1 MIRLLSIA
9 AKSAFSDII
18 VWGVMVLLF
27 FVFIWLIF
35 RQRKDG
41 KKLRYELDQLD
52 KLKENSIESEFVLK
66 AMKIAT
72 WHADPQTFKVAY
84 DDDFRDKGI
93 VRGLVAGGALDG
105 EIHQQ
110 LHPKDVGH
118 VTKSLTALC
127 EGRTVD
133 YHEVYRVLNPQTGTY
148 YWEESYATV
157 SERDVEGK
165 PKKIVGA
172 SMIVDDRKQMEQA
185 IIEARNRAEESD
197 RMKSA
202 FIANMSH
209 EIRTPLNAIV
219 GFTSVLPDIT
229 AEEERKGLL
238 DLVHENTQKLLRIV
252 DDVVN
257 ISKIESGQEQ
267 LVLTSFELNQALM
280 EHADRCRQDL
290 KPGVELQTMF
300 ANADGSMMIT
310 TDYGRFSE
318 IIKHLLS
325 NAVKFTSQGSITI
338 GYDAPVDGRIH
349 IWVKDTGKGIAE
361 ENLERIFERFFKVDE
376 FVPGAGLGLSLCRT
390 MAYSLGGSVT
400 VDSRLGVGSTFVL
413 EIPIQ

>member
-1 MIRLLSIA
+1 MYRLLSIA
-9 AKSAFSDII
+9 VKSGFTDII
-18 VWGVMVLLF
+18 IWGVMAFLL
-27 FVFIWLIF
+27 VAFIWLIF
-35 RQRKDG
+35 RQLKDG
-41 KKLRYELDQLD
+41 KRLGYELAQLD
-52 KLKENSIESEFVLK
+52 KLKQDNVESEFVLK
-66 AMKIAT
+66 AMKLIT
-72 WHADPQTFKVAY
+72 WHLDPKTMSMTF
-84 DDDFRDKGI
+84 DSDFRDK
-93 VRGLVAGGALDG
+93 RGWVSAYNDGETMEVAGQQIHPHDIGYVNNALHD
-105 EIHQQ
+105 
-110 LHPKDVGH
+110 
-118 VTKSLTALC
+118 LC
-127 EGRTVD
+127 EGVTED
-133 YHEVYRVLNPQTGTY
+133 YHVQYRVMIPNTKKW

-157 SERDVEGK
+157 VEHDVEGK
-165 PKKIVGA
+165 PSSIVGTTQR
-172 SMIVDDRKQMEQA
+172 IDNRKQMEQEL
-185 IIEARNRAEESD
+185 IEARNRAEESD

-229 AEEERKGLL
+229 AEEERKNLL
-238 DLVHENTQKLLRIV
+238 DLVHENTQKLLHIV

-267 LVLTSFELNQALM
+267 LVLTNFELNHELTEQAD
-280 EHADRCRQDL
+280 HTRRVL
-290 KPGVELQTMF
+290 KPGVELHTMF
-300 ANADGSMMIT
+300 AQTEEPMMIT
-310 TDYGRFSE
+310 TDHGRFSK

-325 NAVKFTSQGSITI
+325 NAVKFTKQGSITI

-361 ENLERIFERFFKVDE
+361 EHQERIFERFFKVDE

-400 VDSRLGVGSTFVL
+400 VDSRLGVGSTFML